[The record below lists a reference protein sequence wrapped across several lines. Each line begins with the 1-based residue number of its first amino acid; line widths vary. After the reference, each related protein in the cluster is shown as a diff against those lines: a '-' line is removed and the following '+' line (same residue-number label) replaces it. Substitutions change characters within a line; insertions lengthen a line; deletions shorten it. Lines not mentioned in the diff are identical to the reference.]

1 MKIKS
6 QDYEK
11 FHKKLEDFCRYPMNL
26 NDKFRLLLATT
37 LRDDGLPDE
46 REFDN
51 QVINFTRVNHW
62 RLIHF
67 NFRIS
72 SFRKIVLTLL
82 IYEIVYQLLYELFV
96 GMVFSYAQHF
106 FSAIISVKTDILIF
120 VVMCFIYLIVNK
132 IINKV
137 IEVSKK

>member
-106 FSAIISVKTDILIF
+106 FFRYNFCQNGYSDIRCHVFYIF
-120 VVMCFIYLIVNK
+120 N
-132 IINKV
+132 
-137 IEVSKK
+137 SKQNN